1 MNATR
6 RQARELALQVLFQ
19 QEFASEIN
27 AAQAL
32 KNFKESFEAPEEVWL
47 YATQI
52 LEGIRTKKAEIDSLI
67 EKNSAHWRMP
77 RMALVDRNLLRIGVY
92 EIVYSDGEVP
102 PKAALNEA
110 IEISKKYGTTDS
122 SSFINGI
129 LDQVLKSQ
137 GSAP

>member
-1 MNATR
+1 MNTTR

-19 QEFASEIN
+19 QEFNAEIN

-32 KNFKESFEAPEEVWL
+32 KNFKESFDAPDEVWS
-47 YATQI
+47 YATKI
-52 LEGIRTKKAEIDSLI
+52 LDGIAAKKNEIDSLI
-67 EKNSAHWRMP
+67 EKNSSHWRMP

-92 EIVYSDGEVP
+92 EIAFSDGEVP

-129 LDQVLKSQ
+129 LDQILKSL
-137 GSAP
+137 GTTT

>member
-19 QEFASEIN
+19 QEFVAEIN
-27 AAQAL
+27 ATQAL
-32 KNFKESFEAPEEVWL
+32 KNFKEAFEAPEEVWT

-52 LEGIRTKKAEIDSLI
+52 LEGIRSKKAEIDSLI

-129 LDQVLKSQ
+129 LDQILRSQ
-137 GSAP
+137 GATP

>member
-1 MNATR
+1 VNTTR

-19 QEFASEIN
+19 QEFNAEISAS
-27 AAQAL
+27 QAL
-32 KNFKESFEAPEEVWL
+32 KNFKESFDAPDEVWS
-47 YATQI
+47 YATKI
-52 LEGIRTKKAEIDSLI
+52 LDGIAAKKNEIDSLI
-67 EKNSAHWRMP
+67 EKNSSHWRMP

-92 EIVYSDGEVP
+92 EIAFSDGEVP

-129 LDQVLKSQ
+129 LDQILKSL
-137 GSAP
+137 GTST

>member
-1 MNATR
+1 MNTTR

-19 QEFASEIN
+19 QEFVAEIN

-32 KNFKESFEAPEEVWL
+32 KNFKEAFEAPEEVWM
-47 YATQI
+47 YATKI
-52 LEGIRTKKAEIDSLI
+52 LDGIRDKKAEIDSLI

-92 EIVYSDGEVP
+92 EIAFSDGEVP

-129 LDQVLKSQ
+129 LDQVLRAQ
-137 GSAP
+137 GSEQ

>member
-19 QEFASEIN
+19 QEFVAEIN

-32 KNFKESFEAPEEVWL
+32 KNFKEAFEAPEEVWT

-52 LEGIRTKKAEIDSLI
+52 LEGIRSKKAEIDSLI

-129 LDQVLKSQ
+129 LDQILRSQ
-137 GSAP
+137 GATP

>member
-1 MNATR
+1 MNTTR

-19 QEFASEIN
+19 QEFVAEIN

-32 KNFKESFEAPEEVWL
+32 KNFKEAFEAPEEVWT

-52 LEGIRTKKAEIDSLI
+52 LEGISSKKAEIDSLI

-129 LDQVLKSQ
+129 LDQILRSQ
-137 GSAP
+137 GSNP